1 MGFSEELQYEKQI
14 MRGTFDWRLSG
25 RGWAQGPVCLWP
37 SSPHFYSTSGVHQS
51 LRVAQVSFEAS
62 AVKRCPYVSKG
73 GDSVAGGVGGV
84 GIRSDGNSSS
94 NAPCADD
101 GVIVMEVLQVV
112 LVILVVGMRVILGT
126 VVLMVEWR

>member
-1 MGFSEELQYEKQI
+1 M
-14 MRGTFDWRLSG
+14 
-25 RGWAQGPVCLWP
+25 
-37 SSPHFYSTSGVHQS
+37 
-51 LRVAQVSFEAS
+51 SFEAS